1 MLKTRKRIAA
11 AVPLAVATGYPGE
24 LARRQV
30 RVLYLPPYSPGF
42 NLIECRW
49 SQVKAYLRIAKA
61 RTFSALL
68 QSGPGDRPSHAR
80 CLPGLIPKLRIR
92 YIKMESELVGYAV
105 FLLCPQLL
113 IVAPSTAVKIAVGAP
128 SE

>member
-1 MLKTRKRIAA
+1 M
-11 AVPLAVATGYPGE
+11 PLAVATGYPGE

-30 RVLYLPPYSPGF
+30 RVLCLPPYSPGF
-42 NLIECRW
+42 NLVECRW

-92 YIKMESELVGYAV
+92 YIKMKSELVGYAV
-105 FLLCPQLL
+105 FFTLPTTFDSGSQHCGKNRGRHAL
-113 IVAPSTAVKIAVGAP
+113 
-128 SE
+128 